1 MAFIGIDL
9 GTSFIKGA
17 VLNVE
22 TRQVERSRRVPFPNP
37 LPNLNSLIKEFDPAE
52 VVDATRLLIEDLAD
66 GVPDCE
72 GLVMCSQMHGMVLAG
87 QRGAPESNCITWLD
101 HRGLMPHP
109 AGQGTYFDLLTS
121 RATNRQRAQL
131 GQELM
136 VERPICSLFWMAE
149 QGFLKPGLIPASLPD
164 FVLSTLCRTEP
175 GVEATNASA
184 YGAFNLEAS
193 DWHHE
198 LIEQLGLG
206 NLHWPP
212 LRPCGEVVGELKVG
226 TKKIPCYTPVG
237 DFQCSLLGAFVASEE
252 LSLNISTGSQV
263 SRLTKG
269 LALGDYQTRPYFD
282 GMFLNTFTGAPGGRT
297 LNVLV
302 DLLSEAGTQDAAE
315 LWTYIA
321 KASSEVTETD
331 LEIELFGGADERPGK
346 ILIIRTSNF
355 TLGHLFRAAFKQ
367 MAKEYH
373 ARALQLW
380 PERCWEN
387 LLLTGGLA
395 WKLAG
400 LRDAIQKEFAT
411 DYRLCPSVDDSLSG
425 LLVLALVFSGR
436 GESVTSVARE
446 MRSCQP

>member
-1 MAFIGIDL
+1 
-9 GTSFIKGA
+9 
-17 VLNVE
+17 
-22 TRQVERSRRVPFPNP
+22 
-37 LPNLNSLIKEFDPAE
+37 
-52 VVDATRLLIEDLAD
+52 
-66 GVPDCE
+66 
-72 GLVMCSQMHGMVLAG
+72 
-87 QRGAPESNCITWLD
+87 
-101 HRGLMPHP
+101 
-109 AGQGTYFDLLTS
+109 
-121 RATNRQRAQL
+121 
-131 GQELM
+131 
-136 VERPICSLFWMAE
+136 
-149 QGFLKPGLIPASLPD
+149 
-164 FVLSTLCRTEP
+164 
-175 GVEATNASA
+175 
-184 YGAFNLEAS
+184 
-193 DWHHE
+193 
-198 LIEQLGLG
+198 
-206 NLHWPP
+206 
-212 LRPCGEVVGELKVG
+212 
-226 TKKIPCYTPVG
+226 
-237 DFQCSLLGAFVASEE
+237 
-252 LSLNISTGSQV
+252 V

-321 KASSEVTETD
+321 KASSQVTETD

-346 ILIIRTSNF
+346 ILNIRPNNF

-380 PERCWEN
+380 PERAWKN